1 MVTPPYIVEGILKS
15 SAKIQI
21 LFPLILA
28 IRYIPFCLASLCF
41 QTNTLS
47 LTSTLTPSIN
57 IGPETVDEISIF
69 PVVATKEGRLVVDEP
84 SWPLFILVVISICF
98 FYNYFIFKFILLSKL
113 GSFELVINNYLLN

>member
-1 MVTPPYIVEGILKS
+1 VVTPPYIVEGILKS

-28 IRYIPFCLASLCF
+28 IRYIPFWVALFCF

-47 LTSTLTPSIN
+47 FSPTLTPSIDN
-57 IGPETVDEISIF
+57 GPETIDETSIF

-84 SWPLFILVVISICF
+84 SWPLFILVIILICF
-98 FYNYFIFKFILLSKL
+98 FL
-113 GSFELVINNYLLN
+113 